1 MKVLTI
7 CKRHPQGRDM
17 MTRPYGRFHYL
28 PRALAAAGDQVLQ
41 VYLGFPKHEPA
52 TDEIGGVRRV
62 ALRMAPASFPALL
75 GRLDRIAAEFAP
87 DWVAGLSDSWCG
99 VLAQRVASRA
109 GARTWL
115 DAYDNFEAYMPWNL
129 PLHWLWRRA
138 CARADLVTAAGPQL
152 AALLQ
157 SHRPD
162 GVPVAVLPMAA
173 DPAFFPR
180 DKAVARAQLD
190 LPAAAPLL
198 GYVGSWTSTRGSH
211 LILDAFH
218 RVRATRPDARLV
230 LSGHPPAEV
239 VAEPGVTSVGYIA
252 DELLPVLISALD
264 VACVVTAETSFGRYS
279 YPAKLYEAMACG
291 VPVVATAT
299 EPVQWILGEQSAA
312 LTAVGDADA
321 FAARVL
327 AALDRPVHDYPARQD
342 WQAQAD
348 QLHRL
353 LARVDLRPGA

>member
-41 VYLGFPKHEPA
+41 VYLGFPKHEPV
-52 TDEIGGVRRV
+52 TDEIDGVRRV
-62 ALRMAPASFPALL
+62 ALRMTPASFPALL
-75 GRLDRIAAEFAP
+75 GQLDRIAADFAP

-109 GARTWL
+109 AARTWL

-129 PLHWLWRRA
+129 PLHWLWHRA

-157 SHRPD
+157 AHRRS
-162 GVPVAVLPMAA
+162 GAVAAVVPMAA
-173 DPAFFPR
+173 DPAFGARPR
-180 DKAVARAQLD
+180 QESRARLG
-190 LPAAAPLL
+190 LPPAAPLL
-198 GYVGSWTSTRGSH
+198 GYVGSWTTTRGSH
-211 LILDAFH
+211 LMLDAF
-218 RVRATRPDARLV
+218 RAIRQQRPDACLV
-230 LSGHPPAEV
+230 LSGHPPEAV
-239 VAEPGVTSVGYIA
+239 TSEPGVISVGYID

-264 VACVVTAETSFGRYS
+264 VAAVVTAETRFGSYS

-299 EPVQWILGEQSAA
+299 GPVRFILGEDSAA
-312 LTAVGDADA
+312 LTPVGDAQA

-327 AALDRPVHDYPARQD
+327 AYLERPARDYPLPSSWEEQG
-342 WQAQAD
+342 
-348 QLHRL
+348 RL
-353 LARVDLRPGA
+353 LRELLMQKAG